1 MQEEYK
7 DIRWIQRFN
16 NFSKALLQLEK
27 FIGKKELN
35 ELEEQGLIKAF
46 EYTYE
51 LAWKTLQDLF
61 RDKGYEN
68 ITGPKPVID
77 QGFQDGYLEDGK
89 GWIGMHKSRNL
100 ASHTYQEETARE
112 IVAGIRKSYFQL
124 LKQLKSRLDE
134 EQRTSKPSLFENTIV
149 R

>member
-16 NFSKALLQLEK
+16 NFTKALLQLEK
-27 FIGKKELN
+27 FIGKRELN

-89 GWIGMHKSRNL
+89 GWIEMHKSRNL
-100 ASHTYQEETARE
+100 ASHTYDEETAGE
-112 IVAGIRKSYFQL
+112 IITGIRQRYFNLLMQL
-124 LKQLKSRLDE
+124 RSKLE
-134 EQRTSKPSLFENTIV
+134 EELRTSRPSIFEQ
-149 R
+149 